1 MSRRRFLAII
11 MSVFMILSLLPA
23 TVFAETSKA
32 LDGQLK
38 IQGLAAAGTVLS
50 ADLKGIKTE
59 GVTEDSVSYEWFRK
73 TPEDEKKEQQGEKPE
88 LKQLGKEKTYT
99 IVKDDVD
106 SKIVLTI
113 TGLEDKGFS
122 GSLTATTATVTET
135 VEAAEQNQTK
145 TELNTEDMG
154 ENESQDANASE
165 ETSEETLEI
174 PEAKEEDEA
183 GSESVDGIPA
193 ATEDTETSQP
203 EQYEQN
209 TEEEPSLNE
218 YQEELYP
225 EEGNESSEEA
235 ENVENTED
243 TENAA
248 DNEQTSGDAGSSSV
262 DGIPAATEDGT
273 YGEGDTIPEDT
284 DEKAYQAEAEVGDGS
299 SDVLN
304 FGNVVPGQEDEL
316 AQYITIKNT
325 GTETLNFV
333 GISPEHFAVQDITEP
348 LEAGQ
353 SVQVWIA
360 PRVGTQPG
368 TYDDTITYQT
378 EEGAEASFKAQMTI
392 TEEAPE
398 DTPTPEPTQIPEDTP
413 TPEPTQVPEDT
424 PTPEPTQVPEDTP
437 TPEPTQV
444 PEDTPTPEPTQVPLE
459 SKVRSDMAEA
469 DFGSVVEGYTEAP
482 QAKTATLT
490 NEGNAD
496 AVLSDVFSD
505 QGEIRY
511 FDVSLSSQ
519 QISANGGTAAFSV
532 RPKNNLSAGTYTES
546 FTITDTTSGQNIVL
560 TASVTVD
567 TAKHSLGISTDTL
580 DFASAKK
587 GYSGIG
593 GQQVTV
599 TNNGNVTETL
609 IQPTAKYFTV
619 TASSALTIQPGETA
633 VFTVIPI
640 SGLDVNSYQET
651 IKISSEATETAF
663 DAYFQVLKGTVSLT
677 KIQNPSDISGIANGT
692 AKDAQKLQ
700 LPSVVVIET
709 TGGKAKAKVAWDVQ
723 NCSYKVSDT
732 AAQSFTVKGAVTL
745 PDGVDNDNKV
755 ELAAYVKVNVE
766 AYTPKKASADDN
778 KITGIE
784 HNGVYTT
791 QSKISFTAVGAGMDN
806 SSPKK
811 GDIRYIP
818 LNWTV
823 INTNTWDEAP
833 YTACFGLA
841 KSGDYRLKVVFQ
853 QQQYN
858 GESWKNTD
866 AQDAKQV
873 AFSIT
878 KAKVTAPGTNVTPT
892 ANQKKSVRTNDAT
905 VILPFVIVL
914 LIAVGA
920 ICGIIYYKK
929 KKK

>member
-122 GSLTATTATVTET
+122 GSLTATTATVAET

-165 ETSEETLEI
+165 KTSEETLEI

-235 ENVENTED
+235 EDVENTED

-262 DGIPAATEDGT
+262 EGIPAATEDGT
-273 YGEGDTIPEDT
+273 YGEGDSIPEDT

-378 EEGAEASFKAQMTI
+378 EEGAEASFQAQMTI
-392 TEEAPE
+392 TEEGAENTPTQAPE
-398 DTPTPEPTQIPEDTP
+398 NTPTPEPTQI
-413 TPEPTQVPEDT
+413 
-424 PTPEPTQVPEDTP
+424 
-437 TPEPTQV
+437 

-633 VFTVIPI
+633 VFTVTPA

-663 DAYFQVLKGTVSLT
+663 VAYFQVLKGTVSLT

-841 KSGDYRLKVVFQ
+841 KSGDYTLKVVFQ

-866 AQDAKQV
+866 AQDTKQV
-873 AFSIT
+873 AFSIA

>member
-122 GSLTATTATVTET
+122 GSLTATTATVAET

-193 ATEDTETSQP
+193 ATEDTETSHP

-225 EEGNESSEEA
+225 EESNESSED
-235 ENVENTED
+235 VEN

-262 DGIPAATEDGT
+262 EGIPAATEDGT
-273 YGEGDTIPEDT
+273 YGEGDSIPEDT

-304 FGNVVPGQEDEL
+304 FGNVVPGQEDDL

-368 TYDDTITYQT
+368 TYEDTITYQT
-378 EEGAEASFKAQMTI
+378 EEGAEASFQAQMTI
-392 TEEAPE
+392 TEEA
-398 DTPTPEPTQIPEDTP
+398 
-413 TPEPTQVPEDT
+413 
-424 PTPEPTQVPEDTP
+424 PEDTP

-459 SKVRSDMAEA
+459 SKVRSDMVEA

-633 VFTVIPI
+633 VFTVTPT

-755 ELAAYVKVNVE
+755 ELVAYVKVNVE
-766 AYTPKKASADDN
+766 AYTPKKASADNN

-841 KSGDYRLKVVFQ
+841 KSGDYTLKVVFQ

-866 AQDAKQV
+866 AQDTKQV

>member
-122 GSLTATTATVTET
+122 GSLTATTATVAET

-225 EEGNESSEEA
+225 EESNESSED
-235 ENVENTED
+235 VEN

-248 DNEQTSGDAGSSSV
+248 DNEQISGDAGSSSV
-262 DGIPAATEDGT
+262 EGIPAATEDGT
-273 YGEGDTIPEDT
+273 YGEGDSIPEDT

-368 TYDDTITYQT
+368 TYEDTITYQT
-378 EEGAEASFKAQMTI
+378 EEGAEASFQAQMTI

-398 DTPTPEPTQIPEDTP
+398 DTPTPEPTQI
-413 TPEPTQVPEDT
+413 
-424 PTPEPTQVPEDTP
+424 PEDTP

-633 VFTVIPI
+633 VFTVTPT

-755 ELAAYVKVNVE
+755 ELVAYVKVNVE
-766 AYTPKKASADDN
+766 AYTPKKASADNN

-841 KSGDYRLKVVFQ
+841 KSGDYTLKVVFQ

-866 AQDAKQV
+866 AQDTKQV

>member
-398 DTPTPEPTQIPEDTP
+398 DTPTPEPTQIPEDTQ

-424 PTPEPTQVPEDTP
+424 TPPEPK
-437 TPEPTQV
+437 QV

>member
-122 GSLTATTATVTET
+122 GSLMATTATVAET

-235 ENVENTED
+235 EDVENTED

-262 DGIPAATEDGT
+262 EGIPAATEDGT
-273 YGEGDTIPEDT
+273 YGEGDTIPEDA

-299 SDVLN
+299 TDVLN

-360 PRVGTQPG
+360 PRVGTQSG

-378 EEGAEASFKAQMTI
+378 EEGAEASFQAQMTI
-392 TEEAPE
+392 TEEGAENTPTQAPE
-398 DTPTPEPTQIPEDTP
+398 NTPTPEPTQIPEDTP
-413 TPEPTQVPEDT
+413 TPEPTQI
-424 PTPEPTQVPEDTP
+424 
-437 TPEPTQV
+437 

-633 VFTVIPI
+633 VFTVTPT

-791 QSKISFTAVGAGMDN
+791 QSKISFTAVGAGIDN

-841 KSGDYRLKVVFQ
+841 KSGDYTLKVVFQ

-866 AQDAKQV
+866 AQDTKQV

-929 KKK
+929 KKKKK

>member
-122 GSLTATTATVTET
+122 GSLTATTATVAET

-225 EEGNESSEEA
+225 EESNESSED
-235 ENVENTED
+235 VEN

-262 DGIPAATEDGT
+262 EGIPAATEDGT
-273 YGEGDTIPEDT
+273 YGEGDSIPEDT

-304 FGNVVPGQEDEL
+304 FGNVVPGQEDDL

-368 TYDDTITYQT
+368 TYEDTITYQT
-378 EEGAEASFKAQMTI
+378 EEGAEASFQAQMTI

-413 TPEPTQVPEDT
+413 TPEPTQIPEDT
-424 PTPEPTQVPEDTP
+424 PTPEPTQI
-437 TPEPTQV
+437 

-633 VFTVIPI
+633 VFTVTPT

-766 AYTPKKASADDN
+766 AYAPKKASADDN

-841 KSGDYRLKVVFQ
+841 KSGDYTLKVVFQ

-866 AQDAKQV
+866 AQDTKQV

>member
-23 TVFAETSKA
+23 TVFAETSKT

-122 GSLTATTATVTET
+122 GSLTATTATVAET

-154 ENESQDANASE
+154 ENGSQDANASE

-218 YQEELYP
+218 YHEELYP

-235 ENVENTED
+235 EDVENTED

-262 DGIPAATEDGT
+262 EGIPAATEDGT

-413 TPEPTQVPEDT
+413 TPEPTQAPENT
-424 PTPEPTQVPEDTP
+424 
-437 TPEPTQV
+437 
-444 PEDTPTPEPTQVPLE
+444 PTQVPLE

-619 TASSALTIQPGETA
+619 TASSALTIQPGKTA
-633 VFTVIPI
+633 VFTVTPT

-841 KSGDYRLKVVFQ
+841 KSGDYTLKVVFQ

-866 AQDAKQV
+866 AQDTKQV
-873 AFSIT
+873 AFSIA

>member
-113 TGLEDKGFS
+113 TGLVDKGFS
-122 GSLTATTATVTET
+122 GSLTATTATVAET

-154 ENESQDANASE
+154 ENGSQDANASE

-235 ENVENTED
+235 EDVENTED
-243 TENAA
+243 TENSA

-273 YGEGDTIPEDT
+273 YGEGDSIPEDT

-378 EEGAEASFKAQMTI
+378 EEGAEASFKAQMII

-398 DTPTPEPTQIPEDTP
+398 DTPTPEPTQAPEDTP
-413 TPEPTQVPEDT
+413 TPEPTQI
-424 PTPEPTQVPEDTP
+424 
-437 TPEPTQV
+437 

-633 VFTVIPI
+633 VFTVTPT

-766 AYTPKKASADDN
+766 AYAPKKASADDN

-841 KSGDYRLKVVFQ
+841 KSGDYTLKVVFQ

-866 AQDAKQV
+866 AQDTKQV

>member
-122 GSLTATTATVTET
+122 GSLTATTATVAET

-225 EEGNESSEEA
+225 EEGNESSED
-235 ENVENTED
+235 VEN

-262 DGIPAATEDGT
+262 EGIPAATEDGT
-273 YGEGDTIPEDT
+273 YGEGDSIPEDT

-304 FGNVVPGQEDEL
+304 FGNVVPGQEDDL

-368 TYDDTITYQT
+368 TYEDTITYQT
-378 EEGAEASFKAQMTI
+378 EEGAEASFQAQMTI
-392 TEEAPE
+392 IEEAPE

-444 PEDTPTPEPTQVPLE
+444 PLE
-459 SKVRSDMAEA
+459 SKVCSDMAEA

-633 VFTVIPI
+633 VFTVTPT

-755 ELAAYVKVNVE
+755 ELVAYVKVNVE
-766 AYTPKKASADDN
+766 AYTPKKASADNN

-841 KSGDYRLKVVFQ
+841 KSGDYTLKVVFQ

-866 AQDAKQV
+866 AQDTKQV

>member
-50 ADLKGIKTE
+50 ADLKGIKAE

-122 GSLTATTATVTET
+122 GSLT
-135 VEAAEQNQTK
+135 VEAAEQNQAK
-145 TELNTEDMG
+145 TEPNIEDMG
-154 ENESQDANASE
+154 ENESQDANAAE
-165 ETSEETLEI
+165 ETSEETPEI
-174 PEAKEEDEA
+174 PEAKGEDEA

-193 ATEDTETSQP
+193 ATEDTEASQP
-203 EQYEQN
+203 EQYEQD

-225 EEGNESSEEA
+225 EEGNESSEA
-235 ENVENTED
+235 ADDVENTED

-248 DNEQTSGDAGSSSV
+248 DDEQTSGDAGSSSV

-273 YGEGDTIPEDT
+273 YGEVVPEDT
-284 DEKAYQAEAEVGDGS
+284 EEKSCQAEAEVGDGS

-368 TYDDTITYQT
+368 TYEDTITYQT

-398 DTPTPEPTQIPEDTP
+398 DTLTPEPTQVPEDTPTPEPTQIPEDTP
-413 TPEPTQVPEDT
+413 TPEPTQIPEDT
-424 PTPEPTQVPEDTP
+424 PTPEPTQIPEDTP
-437 TPEPTQV
+437 TPEPTQI
-444 PEDTPTPEPTQVPLE
+444 PLE
-459 SKVRSDMAEA
+459 SKVSSDMDEA

-519 QISANGGTAAFSV
+519 QIAANGGTATFSV
-532 RPKNNLSAGTYTES
+532 RPKNNLTAGTYTES
-546 FTITDTTSGQNIVL
+546 FTITDTTSGQNIVI

-567 TAKHSLGISTDTL
+567 TAKHSLGISTGTL

-619 TASSALTIQPGETA
+619 TAASGLTIQPGETA
-633 VFTVIPI
+633 VFTVTPA

-709 TGGKAKAKVAWDVQ
+709 TGGKAKAKVTWDVQ
-723 NCSYKVSDT
+723 NCSYKASDT

-755 ELAAYVKVNVE
+755 ELVAYVKVNVE
-766 AYTPKKASADDN
+766 AYAPKKASADDN

-823 INTNTWDEAP
+823 INTNTWDRAP

-841 KSGDYRLKVVFQ
+841 KSGDYTLKVVFQ

>member
-38 IQGLAAAGTVLS
+38 IQGLTAAGTVLS

-59 GVTEDSVSYEWFRK
+59 GITEDSVSYEWFRK

-122 GSLTATTATVTET
+122 GSLTATTAAVAET
-135 VEAAEQNQTK
+135 VEAAEQNQAK
-145 TELNTEDMG
+145 TELNTEDMW

-183 GSESVDGIPA
+183 GSESVEGIPA
-193 ATEDTETSQP
+193 ATEDTEASQP

-225 EEGNESSEEA
+225 EEGDESSEA
-235 ENVENTED
+235 ADDVENTED

-248 DNEQTSGDAGSSSV
+248 DDEQTSGDAGSSSV

-273 YGEGDTIPEDT
+273 YGEVIPEDT
-284 DEKAYQAEAEVGDGS
+284 EEKSCQAEAEVGDGS

-398 DTPTPEPTQIPEDTP
+398 DTLTPEPTQVPEDTPTPEPTQIPEDTP
-413 TPEPTQVPEDT
+413 TPEPTQIPEDT
-424 PTPEPTQVPEDTP
+424 PTPEPTQTPEDTP
-437 TPEPTQV
+437 TPEPTQI
-444 PEDTPTPEPTQVPLE
+444 PLE
-459 SKVRSDMAEA
+459 SKVSSDMDEA

-511 FDVSLSSQ
+511 FDISLSSQ
-519 QISANGGTAAFSV
+519 QIAANGGTATFSV
-532 RPKNNLSAGTYTES
+532 RPKNNLTAGTYTES
-546 FTITDTTSGQNIVL
+546 FTITDTTSGQNIVI

-567 TAKHSLGISTDTL
+567 AAKHSLGISTGTL

-619 TASSALTIQPGETA
+619 TAASALTIQPGETA
-633 VFTVIPI
+633 VFTVTPA

-709 TGGKAKAKVAWDVQ
+709 TGGKAKAKVTWDVQ

-745 PDGVDNDNKV
+745 PGGVDNDNKV

-823 INTNTWDEAP
+823 INTNTWDRAP

-841 KSGDYRLKVVFQ
+841 KSGDYTLKVVFQ

>member
-23 TVFAETSKA
+23 PVFAETSKA

-122 GSLTATTATVTET
+122 GSLMATTATVAET

-235 ENVENTED
+235 EDVENTED

-262 DGIPAATEDGT
+262 EGIPAATEDGT
-273 YGEGDTIPEDT
+273 YGEGDTIPEDA

-299 SDVLN
+299 TDVLN

-360 PRVGTQPG
+360 PRVGTQSG

-378 EEGAEASFKAQMTI
+378 EEGAEASFQAQMTI
-392 TEEAPE
+392 TEEGAENTPTQAPE
-398 DTPTPEPTQIPEDTP
+398 NTPTPEPTQIPEDTP
-413 TPEPTQVPEDT
+413 TPEPTQI
-424 PTPEPTQVPEDTP
+424 
-437 TPEPTQV
+437 

-633 VFTVIPI
+633 VFTVTPT

-745 PDGVDNDNKV
+745 PDGVDNEV

-841 KSGDYRLKVVFQ
+841 KSGDYTLKVVFQ

-866 AQDAKQV
+866 AQDTKQV

-929 KKK
+929 KKKKK

>member
-113 TGLEDKGFS
+113 TGLVDKGFS
-122 GSLTATTATVTET
+122 GSLTATTATVAET

-154 ENESQDANASE
+154 ENGSQDANASE

-235 ENVENTED
+235 EDVENTED
-243 TENAA
+243 TENSA

-273 YGEGDTIPEDT
+273 YGEGDSIPEDT

-378 EEGAEASFKAQMTI
+378 EEGAEASFKAQMII

-413 TPEPTQVPEDT
+413 TPEPTQI
-424 PTPEPTQVPEDTP
+424 
-437 TPEPTQV
+437 

-633 VFTVIPI
+633 VFTVTPT
-640 SGLDVNSYQET
+640 SGLGVNSYQET

-663 DAYFQVLKGTVSLT
+663 VAYFQVLKGTVSLT

-841 KSGDYRLKVVFQ
+841 KSGDYTLKVVFQ

-866 AQDAKQV
+866 AQDTKQV

-878 KAKVTAPGTNVTPT
+878 EAKVTAPGTNVTPT

>member
-1 MSRRRFLAII
+1 M
-11 MSVFMILSLLPA
+11 
-23 TVFAETSKA
+23 
-32 LDGQLK
+32 
-38 IQGLAAAGTVLS
+38 
-50 ADLKGIKTE
+50 
-59 GVTEDSVSYEWFRK
+59 
-73 TPEDEKKEQQGEKPE
+73 
-88 LKQLGKEKTYT
+88 
-99 IVKDDVD
+99 D

-122 GSLTATTATVTET
+122 GSLTATTATVAET

-225 EEGNESSEEA
+225 EESNESSEEA
-235 ENVENTED
+235 EDVEN

-262 DGIPAATEDGT
+262 EGIPAATEDGT
-273 YGEGDTIPEDT
+273 YGEGDSIPEDT

-304 FGNVVPGQEDEL
+304 FGNVVPGQEDDL

-368 TYDDTITYQT
+368 TYEDTITYQT
-378 EEGAEASFKAQMTI
+378 EEGAEASFQAQMTI
-392 TEEAPE
+392 IEEAPE

-413 TPEPTQVPEDT
+413 MPES
-424 PTPEPTQVPEDTP
+424 TQVPEDTP

-459 SKVRSDMAEA
+459 SKVRSDMVEA

-633 VFTVIPI
+633 VFTVTPT

-755 ELAAYVKVNVE
+755 ELVAYVKVNVE
-766 AYTPKKASADDN
+766 AYTPKKASADNN

-841 KSGDYRLKVVFQ
+841 KSGDYTLKVVFQ

-866 AQDAKQV
+866 AQDTKQV

>member
-88 LKQLGKEKTYT
+88 LRQLGKEKTYT

-424 PTPEPTQVPEDTP
+424 PTPEPTQVP
-437 TPEPTQV
+437 
-444 PEDTPTPEPTQVPLE
+444 LE

-640 SGLDVNSYQET
+640 SDLDVNSYQET

>member
-122 GSLTATTATVTET
+122 GSLMATTATVAET

-235 ENVENTED
+235 EDVENTED

-262 DGIPAATEDGT
+262 EGIPAATEDGT
-273 YGEGDTIPEDT
+273 YGEGDTIPEDA

-299 SDVLN
+299 TDVLN

-360 PRVGTQPG
+360 PRVGTQSG

-378 EEGAEASFKAQMTI
+378 EEGAEASFQAQMTI
-392 TEEAPE
+392 TEEGAENTPTQAPE
-398 DTPTPEPTQIPEDTP
+398 NTPTPEPTQIPEDTP
-413 TPEPTQVPEDT
+413 TPEPTQI
-424 PTPEPTQVPEDTP
+424 
-437 TPEPTQV
+437 

-633 VFTVIPI
+633 VFTVTPT

-841 KSGDYRLKVVFQ
+841 KSGDYTLKVVFQ

-866 AQDAKQV
+866 AQDTKQV

-929 KKK
+929 KKISADK

>member
-122 GSLTATTATVTET
+122 GSLTATTATVAET

-209 TEEEPSLNE
+209 TE
-218 YQEELYP
+218 
-225 EEGNESSEEA
+225 
-235 ENVENTED
+235 
-243 TENAA
+243 NAA

-262 DGIPAATEDGT
+262 EGIPAATEDGT
-273 YGEGDTIPEDT
+273 YGEGDSIPEDT

-304 FGNVVPGQEDEL
+304 FGNVVPGQEDDL

-368 TYDDTITYQT
+368 TYEDTITYQT
-378 EEGAEASFKAQMTI
+378 EEGAEASFQAQMTI

-398 DTPTPEPTQIPEDTP
+398 DTLTPEPTQI
-413 TPEPTQVPEDT
+413 PEDT

-459 SKVRSDMAEA
+459 SKVRSDMVEA

-633 VFTVIPI
+633 VFTVTPT

-755 ELAAYVKVNVE
+755 ELVAYVKVNVE
-766 AYTPKKASADDN
+766 AYTPKKASADNN

-841 KSGDYRLKVVFQ
+841 KSGDYTLKVVFQ

-866 AQDAKQV
+866 AQDTKQV

>member
-122 GSLTATTATVTET
+122 GSLMATTATVAET

-235 ENVENTED
+235 EDVENTED

-262 DGIPAATEDGT
+262 EGIPAATEDGT
-273 YGEGDTIPEDT
+273 YGEGDTIPEDA

-299 SDVLN
+299 TDVLN

-360 PRVGTQPG
+360 PRVGTQSG

-378 EEGAEASFKAQMTI
+378 EEGAEASFQAQMTI
-392 TEEAPE
+392 TEEGAENTPTQAPE
-398 DTPTPEPTQIPEDTP
+398 NTPTPEPTQIPEDTP
-413 TPEPTQVPEDT
+413 TPEPTQI
-424 PTPEPTQVPEDTP
+424 
-437 TPEPTQV
+437 

-519 QISANGGTAAFSV
+519 QISANGGTATFSV

-633 VFTVIPI
+633 VFTVTPT

-841 KSGDYRLKVVFQ
+841 KSGDYTLKVVFQ

-866 AQDAKQV
+866 AQDTKQV

-929 KKK
+929 KKKKK

>member
-378 EEGAEASFKAQMTI
+378 EEGAEASFQAQMTI

-398 DTPTPEPTQIPEDTP
+398 DTPTPEPTQI
-413 TPEPTQVPEDT
+413 
-424 PTPEPTQVPEDTP
+424 PEDTP

>member
-122 GSLTATTATVTET
+122 GSLTATTAAVAET
-135 VEAAEQNQTK
+135 VEAAEQNQAK

-165 ETSEETLEI
+165 KTSEETLEI
-174 PEAKEEDEA
+174 PEAKGEDEA
-183 GSESVDGIPA
+183 GSESVEGIPA
-193 ATEDTETSQP
+193 ATEDTEASQP

-225 EEGNESSEEA
+225 EEGDESSEA
-235 ENVENTED
+235 ADDVENTED

-248 DNEQTSGDAGSSSV
+248 DDEQTSGDAGSSSV

-273 YGEGDTIPEDT
+273 YGEVIPEDT
-284 DEKAYQAEAEVGDGS
+284 EEKSCQAEAEVGDGS

-398 DTPTPEPTQIPEDTP
+398 DTLTPEPTQVPEDTPTPEPTQIPEDTP
-413 TPEPTQVPEDT
+413 TPEPTQIPEDT
-424 PTPEPTQVPEDTP
+424 PTPEPTQTPEDTP
-437 TPEPTQV
+437 TPEPTQI
-444 PEDTPTPEPTQVPLE
+444 PLE
-459 SKVRSDMAEA
+459 SKVSSDMDEA

-511 FDVSLSSQ
+511 FDISLSSQ
-519 QISANGGTAAFSV
+519 QIAANGGTATFSV
-532 RPKNNLSAGTYTES
+532 RPKNNLTAGTYTES
-546 FTITDTTSGQNIVL
+546 FTITDTTSGQNIVI

-567 TAKHSLGISTDTL
+567 AAKHSLGISTGTL

-619 TASSALTIQPGETA
+619 TAASALTIQPGETA
-633 VFTVIPI
+633 VFTVTPA

-709 TGGKAKAKVAWDVQ
+709 TGGKAKAKVTWDVQ

-745 PDGVDNDNKV
+745 PGGVDNDNKV

-766 AYTPKKASADDN
+766 AYAPKKASADDN

-823 INTNTWDEAP
+823 INTNTWDRAP

-841 KSGDYRLKVVFQ
+841 KSGDYTLKVVFQ

-914 LIAVGA
+914 LLAVGA

>member
-88 LKQLGKEKTYT
+88 LRQLGKEKTYT

-546 FTITDTTSGQNIVL
+546 FTITDTKSG
-560 TASVTVD
+560 
-567 TAKHSLGISTDTL
+567 
-580 DFASAKK
+580 
-587 GYSGIG
+587 
-593 GQQVTV
+593 
-599 TNNGNVTETL
+599 
-609 IQPTAKYFTV
+609 
-619 TASSALTIQPGETA
+619 
-633 VFTVIPI
+633 
-640 SGLDVNSYQET
+640 
-651 IKISSEATETAF
+651 
-663 DAYFQVLKGTVSLT
+663 
-677 KIQNPSDISGIANGT
+677 
-692 AKDAQKLQ
+692 
-700 LPSVVVIET
+700 
-709 TGGKAKAKVAWDVQ
+709 
-723 NCSYKVSDT
+723 
-732 AAQSFTVKGAVTL
+732 
-745 PDGVDNDNKV
+745 
-755 ELAAYVKVNVE
+755 
-766 AYTPKKASADDN
+766 N
-778 KITGIE
+778 KIFI
-784 HNGVYTT
+784 
-791 QSKISFTAVGAGMDN
+791 
-806 SSPKK
+806 KK
-811 GDIRYIP
+811 
-818 LNWTV
+818 
-823 INTNTWDEAP
+823 
-833 YTACFGLA
+833 
-841 KSGDYRLKVVFQ
+841 KLKVF
-853 QQQYN
+853 
-858 GESWKNTD
+858 K
-866 AQDAKQV
+866 
-873 AFSIT
+873 
-878 KAKVTAPGTNVTPT
+878 
-892 ANQKKSVRTNDAT
+892 
-905 VILPFVIVL
+905 
-914 LIAVGA
+914 
-920 ICGIIYYKK
+920 
-929 KKK
+929 

>member
-122 GSLTATTATVTET
+122 GSLTATTATVAET

-225 EEGNESSEEA
+225 EESNESSED
-235 ENVENTED
+235 VEN

-262 DGIPAATEDGT
+262 EGIPAATEDGT
-273 YGEGDTIPEDT
+273 YGEGDSIPEDT

-368 TYDDTITYQT
+368 TYEDTITYQT
-378 EEGAEASFKAQMTI
+378 EEGAEASFQAQMTI

-413 TPEPTQVPEDT
+413 TPEPTQI
-424 PTPEPTQVPEDTP
+424 PEDTP

-482 QAKTATLT
+482 QARTATLT

-633 VFTVIPI
+633 VFTVTPT

-755 ELAAYVKVNVE
+755 ELVAYVKVNVE
-766 AYTPKKASADDN
+766 AYTPKKASADNN

-841 KSGDYRLKVVFQ
+841 KSGDYTLKVVFQ

-866 AQDAKQV
+866 AQDTKQV